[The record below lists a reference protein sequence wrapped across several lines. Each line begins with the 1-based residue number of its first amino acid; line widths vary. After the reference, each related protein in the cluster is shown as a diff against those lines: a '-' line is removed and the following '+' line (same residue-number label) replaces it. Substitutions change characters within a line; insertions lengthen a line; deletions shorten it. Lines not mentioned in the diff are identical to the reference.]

1 MPWLC
6 LISLHILEESNLKK
20 KKKQLDSLKLIQI
33 NAYLFESMTFY
44 LSKFAVLFT

>member
-20 KKKQLDSLKLIQI
+20 KKKLDSLKLIQI